1 MPDEVRM
8 LDNRYALLFIRGEN
22 AVKDEKFDILKH
34 PNVKLTTDGGA
45 AAFVHGCTDHSIA
58 SITFADITDD
68 EASELPELSDADIV
82 IYSGEEIEEILRKE
96 ESE

>member
-22 AVKDEKFDILKH
+22 AVKDEKFDIMKH

-45 AAFVHGCTDHSIA
+45 DAYVHGETDHSVA
-58 SITFADITDD
+58 AITFEDGA
-68 EASELPELSDADIV
+68 EEPASELSELSDAEIV
-82 IYSGEEIEEILRKE
+82 INSEEEIEEFLSKE